1 MLSHSDEMSL
11 YREGSFI
18 PEPSIAD
25 FEVLMRRPELFSVAG
40 YQIAGA
46 RKAVVERIADGLN
59 VNPSIVQVIRSL
71 VRMVKSLPDH
81 AWRTKRLSA
90 KVLAVREA
98 FNQAKSPE
106 KLLFYDLPK
115 ALGLPDFSGT
125 DEDLSHV
132 EQFFNELNNV
142 IQEWSKAT
150 SSVIEQARDTLLN
163 SCGLQSGLDGWNQL
177 KVNSAKLEKVVT
189 HPSLLPFLKRV
200 VMDGDDQ
207 TILESALAFVADRPP
222 RSWTD
227 ADIDRFP
234 SLAGNIGQL
243 FIQAMQTTSAFDS
256 QHLEL
261 TSDEYKQSQVILG
274 SIKDYLKQEYRQ
286 KVSNHIIK
294 AVIMNLLRELESE
307 PD

>member
-1 MLSHSDEMSL
+1 
-11 YREGSFI
+11 
-18 PEPSIAD
+18 
-25 FEVLMRRPELFSVAG
+25 
-40 YQIAGA
+40 
-46 RKAVVERIADGLN
+46 
-59 VNPSIVQVIRSL
+59 
-71 VRMVKSLPDH
+71 
-81 AWRTKRLSA
+81 
-90 KVLAVREA
+90 
-98 FNQAKSPE
+98 
-106 KLLFYDLPK
+106 
-115 ALGLPDFSGT
+115 
-125 DEDLSHV
+125 
-132 EQFFNELNNV
+132 
-142 IQEWSKAT
+142 
-150 SSVIEQARDTLLN
+150 
-163 SCGLQSGLDGWNQL
+163 
-177 KVNSAKLEKVVT
+177 
-189 HPSLLPFLKRV
+189 
-200 VMDGDDQ
+200 MDGDDQ